1 MADGEIERTAQGRD
15 LIARMSATPT
25 TAQILAEID
34 LEISDALQLAMAT
47 DLRSLV
53 PLLRLAKLEVL
64 QLQRRQELKGKS

>member
-1 MADGEIERTAQGRD
+1 
-15 LIARMSATPT
+15 MSATPT

-34 LEISDALQLAMAT
+34 LEISGALQLAMAT

>member
-1 MADGEIERTAQGRD
+1 VAGGEIERTARGRD
-15 LIARMSATPT
+15 LIDRMSATPT

-34 LEISDALQLAMAT
+34 LEVSDALDLAMAT
-47 DLRSLV
+47 DLQSLV